1 MTVLGLVSLI
11 VSLIVSIVALGVAL
25 HAESLAGD
33 AKWKADEAL
42 SVAGYAED
50 LAREAMGVPPSMADR
65 R

>member
-1 MTVLGLVSLI
+1 MTVLGL

-50 LAREAMGVPPSMADR
+50 LAREAMGAPPSMADR
-65 R
+65 RK

>member
-1 MTVLGLVSLI
+1 MTVLGL

-25 HAESLAGD
+25 HTESLAGD

-50 LAREAMGVPPSMADR
+50 LARESMDVPPSMADR
-65 R
+65 RK

>member
-1 MTVLGLVSLI
+1 M
-11 VSLIVSIVALGVAL
+11 IVSIVALGVAL

-50 LAREAMGVPPSMADR
+50 LARESMGVPPSMADR
-65 R
+65 RK